1 MKGASIL
8 KYDFMK
14 SKFLFF
20 FVIILF
26 SVVPAQA
33 QKSAKKLK
41 TSAENY
47 YKRNKYAEAYNLFA
61 KYTRLKSPDA
71 DIMYKMGI
79 AAYQSNRLP
88 ESIRHF
94 QSIINN
100 EKKPDQSV
108 YYGLARAYHQQRKY
122 KEAILNYKKYLKN
135 TKFDDRRREHVK
147 DNILRCAS
155 GLNLSY
161 VDEQAVVENMG
172 SKVNSEADDFGP
184 VLSPNYN
191 NKLYFSSNRKGSIG
205 GKRNAEGY
213 PDEQYGNY
221 STDIYSSII
230 INGEWT
236 STTPLPSLINSVRNE
251 ILLDFNDDGQVLF
264 YYKGLKMSGGEAL
277 VDSFNNDQKN
287 ELYAPKMDTPMVAEK
302 GDESPY
308 YFNDSIML
316 FSSNRHGGLGGK
328 DIYVSTRTNGYW
340 TVPKNLGMTINS
352 HYDEVS
358 PFLSM
363 DGRTLYFSSNRPESI
378 GGMDIYR
385 ARYND
390 GKQAWETPE
399 NMVWPVNSPA
409 NDRDFRLSPNG
420 LEGYFASDRKSGN
433 GGLDLFTAYFK
444 SQLYEQSVSS
454 NPLVFTQVPVYRR
467 QQQTSGVVFETSEN
481 VPTKSYPSTVNF
493 PESATKVVEVNPIN
507 YRNDDDILST
517 DNLEKINEVIRIMNE
532 YPQLKVMLTAHSDG
546 SDPVEFDLFFSIK
559 RAEKVAAYLQEK
571 GINASN
577 IHLKGVGAVNPA
589 ATQETEGGTSVMAQK
604 INRRIDF
611 EIFNSAGLPLQIV
624 NKGPVVSKF
633 LKDQRGIMYNQEVK
647 GLSYKI
653 QIASLA
659 QRYKGSILLEYRQP
673 LIESVFNKNYK
684 YSVGL
689 FQNFYGAEQLR
700 KELVARGIT
709 DAFVIP
715 YINGVRAS
723 LSDSKIYAAAYPD
736 LLNFLAQTNQ
746 D

>member
-1 MKGASIL
+1 
-8 KYDFMK
+8 MK
-14 SKFLFF
+14 SKLLFL

-26 SVVPAQA
+26 NVSPTQA

-41 TSAENY
+41 ISAENY
-47 YKRNKYAEAYNLFA
+47 YKRHKYAEAYNLFS
-61 KYTRLKSPDA
+61 KYTRLKNPDA
-71 DIMYKMGI
+71 ATMLKIGI
-79 AAYQSNRLP
+79 SAYHANRLTEAIRIF
-88 ESIRHF
+88 ESIL
-94 QSIINN
+94 NN

-108 YYGLARAYHQQRKY
+108 YYALARAYHQQRKF
-122 KEAILNYKKYLKN
+122 KDAIRHYKKYLEN

-172 SKVNSEADDFGP
+172 IKVNSEADDFGP

-191 NKLYFSSNRKGSIG
+191 NKLYFSSNREGSIG

-221 STDIYSSII
+221 SSDIYSTII
-230 INGEWT
+230 INGEWN

-251 ILLDFNDDGQVLF
+251 VLLDFNDDGQVLF
-264 YYKGLKMSGGEAL
+264 FYKGLKLSGGEAL
-277 VDSFNNDQKN
+277 VDSFSTEDKN
-287 ELYAPKMDTPMVAEK
+287 ELFAPKMDTPMVAGK

-308 YFNDSIML
+308 FFNDSTML
-316 FSSNRHGGLGGK
+316 FSSNRAGGLGGK
-328 DIYVSTRTNGYW
+328 DIYVSTRKNGYW
-340 TVPKNLGMTINS
+340 TVPKNLGMNINS

-390 GKQAWETPE
+390 GKQAWEKPE
-399 NMVWPVNSPA
+399 NMAWPGNSPA
-409 NDRDFRLSPNG
+409 DDRDFRLSPNG
-420 LEGYFASDRKSGN
+420 LEGYFSSDRKSGN
-433 GGLDLFTAYFK
+433 GGFDLYTAYFK
-444 SQLYEQSVSS
+444 SQLFEQTVTS
-454 NPLVFTQVPVYRR
+454 NPLVFTMVPAYR
-467 QQQTSGVVFETSEN
+467 QQQQSTGVVFESSEN
-481 VPTKSYPSTVNF
+481 IPTKSYPSTVNF

-517 DNLEKINEVIRIMNE
+517 DNLEKINEVVRIMNE

-546 SDPVEFDLFFSIK
+546 NDPAEFDLFFSIK
-559 RAEKVAAYLQEK
+559 RAEKVAAYLQGK

-577 IHLKGVGAVNPA
+577 IHLKGIGAVNPA
-589 ATQETEGGTSVMAQK
+589 AKQQTEGGTSIMAQK

-611 EIFNSAGLPLQIV
+611 EIFNAAGLPLQIV

-633 LKDQRGIMYNQEVK
+633 LEDQRGIMYNQAIK
-647 GLSYKI
+647 GLSYKV
-653 QIASLA
+653 QIGSLA

-673 LIESVFNKNYK
+673 LIESVFNDKNYK

-700 KELVARGIT
+700 KELVARGLT
-709 DAFVIP
+709 DAFVVP

-736 LLNFLAQTNQ
+736 LLNFLAQTTQ

>member
-1 MKGASIL
+1 
-8 KYDFMK
+8 MK

-26 SVVPAQA
+26 SVSPAQA

-41 TSAENY
+41 ASAENY
-47 YKRNKYAEAYNLFA
+47 YKREKYAEAYNLFS

-71 DIMYKMGI
+71 ATMLKMGI
-79 AAYQSNRLP
+79 SAYHANRLTEATRYF
-88 ESIRHF
+88 ESII
-94 QSIINN
+94 SN

-108 YYGLARAYHQQRKY
+108 YYALARAHHQQRKF
-122 KEAILNYKKYLKN
+122 KEAIRNYKKYLET

-172 SKVNSEADDFGP
+172 TKVNSEADDFGP
-184 VLSPNYN
+184 VLSPNYD
-191 NKLYFSSNRKGSIG
+191 NKLYFSSNREGSVG

-213 PDEQYGNY
+213 PDEQYGSY
-221 STDIYSSII
+221 SSDIYSTII
-230 INGEWT
+230 INGEWN
-236 STTPLPSLINSVRNE
+236 STTPLPTLINSVRNE

-277 VDSFNNDQKN
+277 VDSFSTKENNNK
-287 ELYAPKMDTPMVAEK
+287 LYAPKMDTPMMAGK

-308 YFNDSIML
+308 FFNDSIML
-316 FSSNRHGGLGGK
+316 FSSNREGGVGGK

-340 TVPKNLGMTINS
+340 TVPKNLGTTINS

-358 PFLSM
+358 PFLST
-363 DGRTLYFSSNRPESI
+363 DGRTIYFSSNRSESI

-390 GKQAWETPE
+390 GKQAWEIPE
-399 NMVWPVNSPA
+399 NMAWPVNSPA

-444 SQLYEQSVSS
+444 SQLYEQSVTS
-454 NPLVFTQVPVYRR
+454 NPLVFTQVPAYRK
-467 QQQTSGVVFETSEN
+467 QQQSTGVVFEYSEDF
-481 VPTKSYPSTVNF
+481 PTKSYPSTVNF
-493 PESATKVVEVNPIN
+493 PESATKIVEVNPIN

-517 DNLEKINEVIRIMNE
+517 DNLEKINEVVRIMNE
-532 YPQLKVMLTAHSDG
+532 YPQLKIMLTAHSDG

-559 RAEKVAAYLQEK
+559 RAEKVAVYLQGK
-571 GINASN
+571 GISPAN
-577 IHLKGVGAVNPA
+577 IYLKGMGAVNPA
-589 ATQETEGGTSVMAQK
+589 AMQQTEGGPSAMAKK

-611 EIFNSAGLPLQIV
+611 EIFNAAGLPLQIV

-633 LKDQRGIMYNQEVK
+633 LEDQRGIMYNQANK
-647 GLSYKI
+647 GLSYKV
-653 QIASLA
+653 QIGSLA

-673 LIESVFNKNYK
+673 LIESVFNDKNYK

-700 KELVARGIT
+700 KELVARGLT

-723 LSDSKIYAAAYPD
+723 MSDSKIYAAAYPD
-736 LLNFLAQTNQ
+736 LLNFLAQTKQ

>member
-1 MKGASIL
+1 
-8 KYDFMK
+8 MK
-14 SKFLFF
+14 SKIFFLFVVF
-20 FVIILF
+20 LF
-26 SVVPAQA
+26 SVLPAQS

-41 TSAENY
+41 ASAENY
-47 YKRNKYAEAYNLFA
+47 YKRDKYAEAYNLFS

-71 DIMYKMGI
+71 GTMLKMGI
-79 AAYQSNRLP
+79 SAYHANRLP
-88 ESIRHF
+88 EAIRYF
-94 QSIINN
+94 ESIIST

-108 YYGLARAYHQQRKY
+108 YYALARAYHQQRKY
-122 KEAILNYKKYLKN
+122 KEAIRQYKKYLEN

-155 GLNLSY
+155 GINLSY
-161 VDEQAVVENMG
+161 VDEKAVVENMG
-172 SKVNSEADDFGP
+172 TKVNSKANDFGP

-191 NKLYFSSNRKGSIG
+191 NKLYFSSNRKESIG
-205 GKRNAEGY
+205 GKRNAQGY
-213 PDEQYGNY
+213 PDEQYGDY
-221 STDIYSSII
+221 STDIYSTII
-230 INGEWT
+230 INGEWN

-251 ILLDFNDDGQVLF
+251 VLLDFNDDGQVMY

-277 VDSFNNDQKN
+277 VDSFSREEKN

-308 YFNDSIML
+308 FFNDSTML
-316 FSSNRHGGLGGK
+316 FSSNREGGVGGK

-340 TVPKNLGMTINS
+340 TVPKNLGTSINS

-390 GKQAWETPE
+390 GKQGWEDPE
-399 NMVWPVNSPA
+399 NMIWPVNSPA
-409 NDRDFRLSPNG
+409 NERDFRLSPNG
-420 LEGYFASDRKSGN
+420 LEGYFTSDRKSGN
-433 GGLDLFTAYFK
+433 GGFDLFTAYFK
-444 SQLYEQSVSS
+444 SQLYEQSVTS
-454 NPLVFTQVPVYRR
+454 NPLVFTLVPAYR
-467 QQQTSGVVFETSEN
+467 QQQQTTGVVFESSEG

-507 YRNDDDILST
+507 YRDDDDILST
-517 DNLEKINEVIRIMNE
+517 DNLEKINEVVRIMNE

-559 RAEKVAAYLQEK
+559 RAEKVAAYLQQK
-571 GINASN
+571 GINATN
-577 IHLKGVGAVNPA
+577 IYLKGMGAVNPSA
-589 ATQETEGGTSVMAQK
+589 MQQTETGPSMMAKK
-604 INRRIDF
+604 INKRIDF
-611 EIFNSAGLPLQIV
+611 EIFNAAGLPLQIV
-624 NKGPVVSKF
+624 NNGPVVSKF
-633 LKDQRGIMYNQEVK
+633 LEDQRGIMYNQAVK
-647 GLSYKI
+647 GLSYRV
-653 QIASLA
+653 QIGSLA

-673 LIESVFNKNYK
+673 LIESIFNDKNYK
-684 YSVGL
+684 YTVGL

-700 KELVARGIT
+700 KELVARGLN
-709 DAFVIP
+709 DAFVVP
-715 YINGVRAS
+715 YINGVRAT
-723 LSDSKIYAAAYPD
+723 LDDSKIYAAAYPD
-736 LLNFLAQTNQ
+736 LLNFLAQTKQ